1 MVWNNRHA
9 VLTHQ
14 RRCPMIAHKAWRLGK
29 IPLAI
34 GSATYS
40 VPYYYPI
47 YSPAEVLIYSP
58 NCEREIPRC

>member
-1 MVWNNRHA
+1 
-9 VLTHQ
+9 
-14 RRCPMIAHKAWRLGK
+14 MIAHKAWRLGK